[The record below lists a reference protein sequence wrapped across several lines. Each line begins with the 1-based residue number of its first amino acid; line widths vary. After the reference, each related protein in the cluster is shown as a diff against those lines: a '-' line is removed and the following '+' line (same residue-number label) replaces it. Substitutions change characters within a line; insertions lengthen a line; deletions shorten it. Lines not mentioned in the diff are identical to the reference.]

1 MAIMT
6 AHRTANDSE
15 KQLRHQIDRSLSR
28 PLFDTEFASP
38 LLADTT
44 VILDD
49 DHGCT
54 PQQRR
59 DLITI
64 RASSLLEFAQQA
76 RALFWAS
83 PDERYQHEEVALA
96 AAAAV

>member
-1 MAIMT
+1 MAVMSAPRPST
-6 AHRTANDSE
+6 VSE
-15 KQLRHQIDRSLSR
+15 LQLRHQIDRSLSR
-28 PLFDTEFASP
+28 ALFDTEFAST
-38 LLADTT
+38 LLADPT

-49 DHGCT
+49 DQGCT

-64 RASSLLEFAQQA
+64 RASSLFEFAQQA
-76 RALFWAS
+76 RALFWAC
-83 PDERYQHEEVALA
+83 PDERYQHEEGALA